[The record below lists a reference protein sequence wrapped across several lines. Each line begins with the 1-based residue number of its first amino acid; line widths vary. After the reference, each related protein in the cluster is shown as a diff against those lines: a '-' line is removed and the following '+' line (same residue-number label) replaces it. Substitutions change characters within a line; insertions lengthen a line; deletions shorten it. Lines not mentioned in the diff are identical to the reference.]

1 MNDKKEKQKNKV
13 TLGEQIKWNSSSMSV
28 AADVLIMG
36 YVNIYCTDTLNMS
49 AALVGVI
56 IMCSKIFAALFQ
68 LVAGV
73 IVDRTHTK
81 MGKGRPWELSLVG
94 LWLCTWL
101 LYSTPAQ
108 WNMTI
113 KVVWVAL
120 MYVFVAGVFTSF
132 LNASRLPY
140 LVRAFKEKSAYNALV
155 SFSGIFT
162 TLFSVVISIIFPILM
177 KNLATSDRGWRIT
190 IAIFALP
197 LLVFGLLRFLTI
209 KETNNVDIETKKNK
223 EKASFADIFKIF
235 KTDPY
240 IWVIVIANF
249 ITSIVAGF
257 GVQIYYFKYIVHD
270 IAFMGVTSFFSMF
283 ALILMIFMPK
293 LLKKFSAKQIILWGY
308 VIGSIGYV
316 VLFFAGS
323 NIALIS
329 LGTIICGFGQLPPSY
344 LIALLLIE
352 MADYNEYKGIPRLE
366 GTLSSINTFS
376 VNAGQALG
384 VGIFGLL
391 LSLVGYSAG
400 TSISG
405 ASEMM
410 IRLSYSLIPGIVYLV
425 SAFVYKFY
433 TLDKKSSEIEKAI
446 KEKREEASK

>member
-1 MNDKKEKQKNKV
+1 
-13 TLGEQIKWNSSSMSV
+13 
-28 AADVLIMG
+28 
-36 YVNIYCTDTLNMS
+36 
-49 AALVGVI
+49 
-56 IMCSKIFAALFQ
+56 
-68 LVAGV
+68 
-73 IVDRTHTK
+73 
-81 MGKGRPWELSLVG
+81 
-94 LWLCTWL
+94 
-101 LYSTPAQ
+101 
-108 WNMTI
+108 
-113 KVVWVAL
+113 
-120 MYVFVAGVFTSF
+120 
-132 LNASRLPY
+132 
-140 LVRAFKEKSAYNALV
+140 
-155 SFSGIFT
+155 
-162 TLFSVVISIIFPILM
+162 
-177 KNLATSDRGWRIT
+177 
-190 IAIFALP
+190 
-197 LLVFGLLRFLTI
+197 
-209 KETNNVDIETKKNK
+209 
-223 EKASFADIFKIF
+223 
-235 KTDPY
+235 
-240 IWVIVIANF
+240 
-249 ITSIVAGF
+249 
-257 GVQIYYFKYIVHD
+257 
-270 IAFMGVTSFFSMF
+270 MGVTSFFSMF

-384 VGIFGLL
+384 AGIFGLL